1 MSLNAS
7 TKTIALLDIGG
18 EGRYVT
24 ALNLNPNAEKT
35 LGPDKGQPIPN
46 RLNGRTEDIPLPDNS
61 VQTVIVERTPLKNEA
76 IDEITRVVA
85 DGGTLV
91 FRHVVADEA
100 NPHQRVRERIEGTV
114 DTEDIVLD
122 GQQVQQ
128 LVIRRSALC
137 GSKSACV
144 RYADSRGDQK

>member
-1 MSLNAS
+1 MNAS
-7 TKTIALLDIGG
+7 TKTIPLLDIGG

-24 ALNLNPNAEKT
+24 ALNLNPNAVKT
-35 LGPDKGQPIPN
+35 LGPEKGQPIPK
-46 RLNGRTEDIPLPDNS
+46 RLNGRIEHIPLPDNS
-61 VQTVIVERTPLKNEA
+61 VQMVVVERTPLTNEA
-76 IDEITRVVA
+76 IDEINRVIA

-114 DTEDIVLD
+114 DMEDIELD

-128 LVIRRSALC
+128 LVIRRSE
-137 GSKSACV
+137 
-144 RYADSRGDQK
+144 